1 MSRHVT
7 LTRTVP
13 GALLLGGLA
22 VAVVL
27 FAGSP
32 ATSQDA
38 APAARILDKA
48 PPALPLAGPPP
59 GWEVKEFSG
68 KAKVGVARVD
78 DAIALHLAS
87 QGNSFAVT
95 RPLDFD
101 LPKYP
106 ILTWKW
112 KATVLP
118 KGGDVRKRETDDA
131 VQVYVIFPRGLV
143 KAVQSHI
150 VGYIW
155 DATAPSGTRLDSPQP
170 CPPTCNLKLIVLQ
183 SGPEKLGQWVS
194 ERRNVLEDYKALFGG
209 MPPKVGALSVQLD
222 SNDTKSSAEAFFQD
236 FVFEAGR

>member
-1 MSRHVT
+1 MT
-7 LTRTVP
+7 TRTARV
-13 GALLLGGLA
+13 AVGLA
-22 VAVVL
+22 SLATAVL
-27 FAGSP
+27 LAAAAGQP
-32 ATSQDA
+32 QEAG
-38 APAARILDKA
+38 PAARILEKA
-48 PPALPLAGPPP
+48 PPALPLAGAPP
-59 GWEVKEFSG
+59 GWEVREFSG
-68 KAKVGVARVD
+68 KATVTVVRDEGAVALR
-78 DAIALHLAS
+78 LLS

-95 RPLDFD
+95 RSLDFD

-112 KATVLP
+112 KVTALP

-131 VQVYVIFPRGLV
+131 VQVYVVFPRGLV

-155 DATAPSGTRLDSPQP
+155 DATAPPGTRVDSPQP

-183 SGPEKLGQWVS
+183 GGPEKLGQWLT

-209 MPPKVGALSVQLD
+209 APPRVGGLSVQLD

-236 FVFEAGR
+236 FVFQAER